1 MNRDKLSKN
10 FEQLN
15 KPGEEKYD
23 LDFLIVPLI
32 IHYLKLIRMV
42 TALNLANLRNA
53 EFLQFCTLFSGLVAS
68 NDPVLL
74 NVAPQHAE
82 FQSKLDATSEL
93 FQLEKASPATQAL
106 VLLDERR
113 DKAMNGLA
121 ANINS
126 FCYHF
131 DVAAV
136 EAANLLTENL
146 NLYGVGIAR
155 LNTQAE
161 TSTIHGIVNDW
172 ENRPELAAAIAALGL
187 SNWVA
192 ELKNA
197 NQLFEQKYLQRTR
210 EFGAANPDTLKAK
223 REETTA
229 AYYLLRKFIDANA
242 VLNPSAAIEK
252 MINELNALI
261 GQYNELLGNRSS
273 APVTEPE
280 PAK

>member
-131 DVAAV
+131 DVAAL